1 MRIGATVLPH
11 SRIRAQ
17 ALAGA
22 QRSARRK
29 IPNRIP
35 LTHKGRIFIDGSRPD
50 RWEPLTTAL
59 YISEYC
65 RMNHLT
71 HETKE

>member
-1 MRIGATVLPH
+1 MTITRLEMR
-11 SRIRAQ
+11 RAR
-17 ALAGA
+17 ALSQ
-22 QRSARRK
+22 QRARRK

-35 LTHKGRIFIDGSRPD
+35 LTHEGRIFIDGSKPD
-50 RWEPLTTAL
+50 RWEPLTAAL

-65 RMNHLT
+65 RMNYLT